1 MTTIYVVTGNTG
13 EYSDYTDW
21 IVCAY
26 NSEDAAKARVIELET
41 LMKTLGAVTDAAW
54 DKRREAEDAMRKHEH
69 GDQSFSMDYTGTR
82 YGYEPVRLED
92 A

>member
-26 NSEDAAKARVIELET
+26 KSADAAKARVIELET
-41 LMKTLGAVTDAAW
+41 LMKTLGPVTDSGW
-54 DKRREAEDAMRKHEH
+54 DARRKLEDAMKKHEH
-69 GDQSFSMDYTGTR
+69 GDQYFQVDYTGTR
-82 YGYEPVRLED
+82 YGYEPVELKD